1 MKNSILLF
9 FGLATSLSGFADEVL
24 PSTTLFQYEG
34 YQGTWGLFELA
45 VDGKEVYNVVSEM
58 VNKTDN
64 TADMQ
69 YTIFDENFNIYDSFT
84 VKGICKFEK
93 RDGNDYYSQTTEE
106 ESPVVLGYD
115 MPDILLTKG
124 VFSFDNKWCVL
135 VRNRYKNQEILTVY
149 NQDSENVGDIKLD
162 SQNGNIATPYFV
174 YGKPSV
180 GKVYLACGLDFRG
193 ESGTYYRTTIYSFE
207 GQNGLREPIK
217 KQNIIAWPNP
227 LPKGSDLTIELGREV
242 PDGTFVTFSD
252 MHGRMIEKA
261 PVQPG
266 SDSIVVSPRSIS
278 RGAYIY
284 TVFYGDKTVESG
296 KILAE

>member
-34 YQGTWGLFELA
+34 SRDLWCLFDHA
-45 VDGKEVYNVVSEM
+45 VDGKDVYNVVSEM
-58 VNKTDN
+58 VNRTDH

-93 RDGNDYYSQTTEE
+93 REGNDYYSQTTEE
-106 ESPVVLGYD
+106 ASPAVLGYD

-124 VFSFDNKWCVL
+124 VFSHDNKWCVL
-135 VRNRYKNQEILTVY
+135 VRNRYENQEILTVY
-149 NQDSENVGDIKLD
+149 NQDSEKVGDIKLD
-162 SQNGNIATPYFV
+162 SQNGNVAIPYFV

-180 GKVYLACGLDFRG
+180 ASLGKVYLACGLDLPRN
-193 ESGTYYRTTIYSFE
+193 YYRTTIYSFD

-261 PVQPG
+261 PVSTG
-266 SDSIVVSPRSIS
+266 SNSIVVSPRSIS